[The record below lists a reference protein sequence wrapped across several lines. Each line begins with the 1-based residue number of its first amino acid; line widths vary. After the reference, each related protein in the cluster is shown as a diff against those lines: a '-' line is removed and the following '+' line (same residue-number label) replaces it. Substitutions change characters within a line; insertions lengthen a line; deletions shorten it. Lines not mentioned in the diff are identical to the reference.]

1 MGSRT
6 YQHVAGFQFWEKVN
20 EKPIPLTVKICDYQ
34 KKNHFS
40 IIFLKNGKN
49 KYFSTEELS
58 CQRRNKKSGLSSY
71 P

>member
-20 EKPIPLTVKICDYQ
+20 KKPISLTVKICDYQ
-34 KKNHFS
+34 KKSFFNHF
-40 IIFLKNGKN
+40 LKE
-49 KYFSTEELS
+49 YFSREELS